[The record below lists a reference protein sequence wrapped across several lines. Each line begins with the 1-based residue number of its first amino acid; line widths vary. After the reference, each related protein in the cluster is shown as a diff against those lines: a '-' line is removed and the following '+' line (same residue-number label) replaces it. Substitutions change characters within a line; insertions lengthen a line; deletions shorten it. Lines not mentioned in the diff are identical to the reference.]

1 MVCHSRA
8 SNYVLGI
15 CTMQLNHD
23 FDYKAVRGEG
33 HAQDNQLRTLEHLT
47 GRTIRKRRR

>member
-33 HAQDNQLRTLEHLT
+33 HAQDIQLRTLEHLT